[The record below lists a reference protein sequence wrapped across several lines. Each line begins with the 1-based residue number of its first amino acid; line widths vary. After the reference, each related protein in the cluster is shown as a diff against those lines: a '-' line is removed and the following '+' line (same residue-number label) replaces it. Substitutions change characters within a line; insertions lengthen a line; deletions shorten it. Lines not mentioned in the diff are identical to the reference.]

1 MSKDIH
7 LEINFEQYISRKL
20 SELSNSG
27 WQISKNDE
35 GFNPDTA
42 LYLDDFIQ
50 YVTMVCPEKIEKMQK
65 DLGESWKVNL
75 ILQDIS
81 GTRSVRKKTGSVYS
95 MILFLKRL
103 RKRKMQPED

>member
-75 ILQDIS
+75 EKMLVKSLEND
-81 GTRSVRKKTGSVYS
+81 GTVQT
-95 MILFLKRL
+95 L
-103 RKRKMQPED
+103 RNGFVMAG

>member
-50 YVTMVCPEKIEKMQK
+50 YVTMVCPEKIEKMYEIAEEIKQVVMNNWERMAK
-65 DLGESWKVNL
+65 EYGLSRGEIENMRPAF
-75 ILQDIS
+75 II
-81 GTRSVRKKTGSVYS
+81 
-95 MILFLKRL
+95 
-103 RKRKMQPED
+103 